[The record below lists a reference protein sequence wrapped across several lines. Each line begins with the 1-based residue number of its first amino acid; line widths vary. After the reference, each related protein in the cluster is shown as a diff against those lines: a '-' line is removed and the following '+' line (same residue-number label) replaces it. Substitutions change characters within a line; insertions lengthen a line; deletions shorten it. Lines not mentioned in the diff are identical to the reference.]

1 MVFSG
6 NLWCSLKQVKPLI
19 IFDGE
24 PRMSLEPMQ
33 GNRASSPVDLWH
45 TECFGIAV
53 VTSGPYRLVTVFLG
67 TLWSSIK
74 EVKTPF
80 MFDGEHRI
88 ALHAMQG
95 NRASFHGEGE
105 VSWFYSSCGR
115 NLSYILKLWLGWP
128 SKTRDF
134 SAMSGLLSSCEG
146 HIRIIFEAC

>member
-45 TECFGIAV
+45 TECFGVAV

-67 TLWSSIK
+67 TLWSSINQ
-74 EVKTPF
+74 VNAPY
-80 MFDGEHRI
+80 MFDGEHGI
-88 ALHAMQG
+88 ALHTMQG
-95 NRASFHGEGE
+95 NRDSSHREGE
-105 VSWFYSSCGR
+105 VSWFFSICGE
-115 NLSYILKLWLGWP
+115 NLRYIL
-128 SKTRDF
+128 
-134 SAMSGLLSSCEG
+134 
-146 HIRIIFEAC
+146 